1 MLRTFTILLTSWFW
15 KLQRYVCCSNSKMEA
30 PRPLEREELQ
40 KDGSC
45 SQHWHPVTAH
55 VSCKIQISHEKSSQQ
70 SHPPGD
76 PSYFLKLCSDK
87 SKIFTQKTDNKNF
100 FIKASV
106 QISLRVSMK
115 SVQHATTSA
124 NKTTMISIKEQF
136 ICWRYNQICFL

>member
-1 MLRTFTILLTSWFW
+1 MT
-15 KLQRYVCCSNSKMEA
+15 
-30 PRPLEREELQ
+30 
-40 KDGSC
+40 
-45 SQHWHPVTAH
+45 
-55 VSCKIQISHEKSSQQ
+55 
-70 SHPPGD
+70 
-76 PSYFLKLCSDK
+76 K

-136 ICWRYNQICFL
+136 IC